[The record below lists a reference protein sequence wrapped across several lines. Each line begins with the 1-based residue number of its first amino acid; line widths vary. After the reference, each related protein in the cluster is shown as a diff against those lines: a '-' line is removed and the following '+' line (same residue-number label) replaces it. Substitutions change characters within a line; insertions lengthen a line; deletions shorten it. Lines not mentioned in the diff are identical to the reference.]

1 MRSSKAGVFLL
12 TKAFSNL
19 GWIKRQSTA
28 WMLGCLVLCAGNA
41 LLASA
46 MPGPST
52 PAPPPAQT
60 LYSFS
65 LVKPGGQV
73 VPLSAYK
80 GKVVVI
86 VNLASK
92 SSFADQ
98 VPALEKLQEK
108 YKDQGLVVIGVP
120 SNDFGAEEPGDDA
133 EIQKFYTGEHV
144 QFPVMAKS
152 AVSGKDALPVYGFLT
167 AGDRPA
173 KGKAPAPPN
182 EVHWSFTKFIVTRD
196 GQVGARFGPD
206 VAPDSP
212 EFEIAIDKALAGK
225 LKLGAKPAPGTGG
238 SDDEGDDDGGL

>member
-1 MRSSKAGVFLL
+1 MPRN
-12 TKAFSNL
+12 TKSTCYSIGCRVRL
-19 GWIKRQSTA
+19 GLFGAYLAAQSTA
-28 WMLGCLVLCAGNA
+28 WC
-41 LLASA
+41 S
-46 MPGPST
+46 
-52 PAPPPAQT
+52 PAPAPAPAPKPPT
-60 LYSFS
+60 PSLYSFS

-73 VPLSAYK
+73 VPLSDYK

-98 VPALEKLQEK
+98 VPALEKLQQK

-133 EIQKFYTGEHV
+133 EIQKFYAAQHV
-144 QFPVMAKS
+144 DFPVMAKS
-152 AVSGKDALPVYGFLT
+152 AVCGKDELPVYTFLT
-167 AGDRPA
+167 ASGK
-173 KGKAPAPPN
+173 KGKEPAPPN

-196 GQVGARFGPD
+196 GQVGARFEPD

-225 LKLGAKPAPGTGG
+225 LKMGAKAAPGSGD
-238 SDDEGDDDGGL
+238 SDDAGDDDGGL